1 MDFLRMAG
9 SGLLR
14 AVLDAEESRFNGEGK
29 GGDTLHAVRYPYQTV
44 GGNMGLRRPCTT
56 DLEL

>member
-44 GGNMGLRRPCTT
+44 GGNMG
-56 DLEL
+56 